1 MRDIKRQK
9 VKQTKDRE
17 RYTVYV
23 DEGKS
28 TKTAIE
34 RKNQSRQDEQG
45 QNMIEKRL
53 NNTRIYRDRELET
66 DRERETHREEGE
78 KETEETHRQTD
89 TDILC

>member
-1 MRDIKRQK
+1 MKGTAVRDIKRQT

-34 RKNQSRQDEQG
+34 RKNQSKMNKD
-45 QNMIEKRL
+45 
-53 NNTRIYRDRELET
+53 RI
-66 DRERETHREEGE
+66 
-78 KETEETHRQTD
+78 
-89 TDILC
+89 